1 MQRTRGQR
9 ILANNLQTFFTGS
22 LLRILGP
29 FAFDFFGIPCCNSD
43 MDLTEDSGAKSGV
56 SASIFA
62 YLAWFAALVGT
73 VGSLF
78 FSEVMDLPPCSLCW
92 YQRIALYPLVF
103 VIGVGI
109 ATADR
114 SWRKYA
120 WPLVLAG
127 LAIAVYHN
135 LLYYGFIAEELAP
148 CTEGVPCNA
157 KQLELLG
164 FITIP
169 LMSLAGFA
177 AIAAAMLFDRPA
189 NKL

>member
-1 MQRTRGQR
+1 MDVNEQNAADEAERAG
-9 ILANNLQTFFTGS
+9 IFT
-22 LLRILGP
+22 
-29 FAFDFFGIPCCNSD
+29 
-43 MDLTEDSGAKSGV
+43 
-56 SASIFA
+56 
-62 YLAWFAALVGT
+62 YLAWFIALVGT

-78 FSEVMDLPPCSLCW
+78 LSEVMDLPPCSLCW

-103 VIGVGI
+103 IIGVGI
-109 ATADR
+109 ATVDR

-169 LMSLAGFA
+169 LMSLAGFVA
-177 AIAAAMLFDRPA
+177 VAFAMMLDRRA
-189 NKL
+189 KKL